1 MNERQF
7 YTATGGASL
16 PSGASPNLTSP
27 PPYTPKITEA
37 CLSPPKNRSSKS
49 RLRLMMA
56 RNLLPEKHLPVKE
69 RLKTSFID
77 GSSGLHHSLSHRRS
91 TRRGAH
97 RRSRAVF
104 SRKAP

>member
-1 MNERQF
+1 MSASFIRRQ
-7 YTATGGASL
+7 AAL
-16 PSGASPNLTSP
+16 PCQVEHPQTSHPHP
-27 PPYTPKITEA
+27 PIPPKVTEA
-37 CLSPPKNRSSKS
+37 CLSPPKNRSSKP